1 MIVQVCKERM
11 RVEDFMRDYDKL
23 RSGRM
28 KKTSFRR
35 AVDLARLD
43 LYESEL
49 AIIEDKSV
57 LILNV
62 NFNFVVW
69 FW

>member
-1 MIVQVCKERM
+1 VIVQVCKERM